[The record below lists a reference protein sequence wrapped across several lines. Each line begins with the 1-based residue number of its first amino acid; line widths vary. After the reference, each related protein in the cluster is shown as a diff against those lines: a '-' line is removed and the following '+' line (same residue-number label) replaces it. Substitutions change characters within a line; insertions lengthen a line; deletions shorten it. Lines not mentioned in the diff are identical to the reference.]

1 MVSDVERTFEVEA
14 PIEKVWELI
23 ADPTKRAEAIS
34 VVESYSDEGD
44 EFIWQ
49 LELPIPVIN
58 ETVTVR
64 TQDVR
69 RTPPEYVKFV
79 GRSKVMEVTGEH
91 ILESTDTGCQVTNR
105 FVVNGKVPGVEKF
118 FQKRIDEEI
127 DNLFQMLED
136 EFAAE
141 PADG

>member
-1 MVSDVERTFEVEA
+1 MVADVERTFEVEA

-44 EFIWQ
+44 EFIWH

-64 TQDVR
+64 TQDIR

-91 ILESTDTGCQVTNR
+91 ILESTDTGCRVTNR

-127 DNLFQMLED
+127 DNLFDMLED
-136 EFAAE
+136 ELVAE
-141 PADG
+141 PTDG

>member
-1 MVSDVERTFEVEA
+1 MVADVERTFEVEA

-44 EFIWQ
+44 EFIWH

-58 ETVTVR
+58 ETVSVR
-64 TQDVR
+64 TQDIR

-79 GRSKVMEVTGEH
+79 GRSRVMEVTGEH
-91 ILESTDTGCQVTNR
+91 ILESTDTGCRVTNR

-118 FQKRIDEEI
+118 FQKRIDKEI
-127 DNLFQMLED
+127 DNLFDMLED
-136 EFAAE
+136 ELVAE
-141 PADG
+141 PTDG

>member
-1 MVSDVERTFEVEA
+1 MVADVERTFEVEA
-14 PIEKVWELI
+14 PIKKVWELI

-44 EFIWQ
+44 EFIWH

-58 ETVTVR
+58 ETVSVR
-64 TQDVR
+64 TQDIR

-91 ILESTDTGCQVTNR
+91 ILESTDTGCRVTNR

-127 DNLFQMLED
+127 DNLFDMLED
-136 EFAAE
+136 ELVAE
-141 PADG
+141 PTDG

>member
-1 MVSDVERTFEVEA
+1 MVADVERTFEVEA

-34 VVESYSDEGD
+34 VVESYSDEGE
-44 EFIWQ
+44 EFVWN
-49 LELPIPVIN
+49 LELPIPVVN
-58 ETVTVR
+58 GTVEVR

-69 RTPPEYVKFV
+69 RNPPEYVKFV

-91 ILESTDTGCQVTNR
+91 ILESTDTGCRVTNR

-118 FQKRIDEEI
+118 FQRRIDAEI
-127 DNLFQMLED
+127 DNLFSMLTGEL
-136 EFAAE
+136 EGE
-141 PADG
+141 STDG

>member
-1 MVSDVERTFEVEA
+1 MVADVERTFEVEA

-23 ADPTKRAEAIS
+23 ADPTKRAQAIS

-44 EFIWQ
+44 EFIWR
-49 LELPIPVIN
+49 LELPIPVVSG
-58 ETVTVR
+58 TVEVR

-91 ILESTDTGCQVTNR
+91 ILESTETGCRVTNR

-118 FQKRIDEEI
+118 FTRSIDEEI
-127 DNLFQMLED
+127 DNLFQMLKD
-136 EFAAE
+136 ELE
-141 PADG
+141 VELTDG

>member
-1 MVSDVERTFEVEA
+1 MVADVERTFEVEA

-44 EFIWQ
+44 EFIWH

-58 ETVTVR
+58 ETVSVR
-64 TQDVR
+64 TQDIR

-91 ILESTDTGCQVTNR
+91 ILESTDTGCRVTNR

-118 FQKRIDEEI
+118 FQKRIDKEI
-127 DNLFQMLED
+127 DNLFDMLED
-136 EFAAE
+136 ELVAE
-141 PADG
+141 PTDG

>member
-1 MVSDVERTFEVEA
+1 MVADVERTFEVEA

-34 VVESYSDEGD
+34 VVESYSDEGE
-44 EFIWQ
+44 EFVWN
-49 LELPIPVIN
+49 LELPIPVVN
-58 ETVTVR
+58 GTVEVR

-69 RTPPEYVKFV
+69 RNPPEYVKFV

-91 ILESTDTGCQVTNR
+91 ILESTDTGCRVTNR

-118 FQKRIDEEI
+118 FQRRIDAEI
-127 DNLFQMLED
+127 DNLFSMLTGEL
-136 EFAAE
+136 EGE
-141 PADG
+141 PTDG

>member
-1 MVSDVERTFEVEA
+1 MVADVERTFEVEA

-34 VVESYSDEGD
+34 VVESYSDEGE
-44 EFIWQ
+44 EFVWN
-49 LELPIPVIN
+49 LELPIPVVN
-58 ETVTVR
+58 GTVEVR

-69 RTPPEYVKFV
+69 RNPPEYVKFV

-91 ILESTDTGCQVTNR
+91 ILESTDTGCRVTNR

-118 FQKRIDEEI
+118 FQRRIDAEI
-127 DNLFQMLED
+127 DNLFSMLTD
-136 EFAAE
+136 ELEGE
-141 PADG
+141 PTDG

>member
-1 MVSDVERTFEVEA
+1 VEA

-34 VVESYSDEGD
+34 VVESYSDEGE
-44 EFIWQ
+44 EFIWN

-58 ETVTVR
+58 GTVEVR
-64 TQDVR
+64 TQDIR
-69 RTPPEYVKFV
+69 RNPPEYVKFV

-91 ILESTDTGCQVTNR
+91 ILEPTDTGCRVTNR

-118 FQKRIDEEI
+118 FQRRIDAEI
-127 DNLFQMLED
+127 DNLFTMLKD
-136 EFAAE
+136 ELEVE
-141 PADG
+141 PTDG

>member
-1 MVSDVERTFEVEA
+1 MVADVERTFEVEA

>member
-1 MVSDVERTFEVEA
+1 MVADVERTFEVEA

-34 VVESYSDEGD
+34 VVESYSDEGE
-44 EFIWQ
+44 EFVWN

-58 ETVTVR
+58 GTVEVR

-69 RTPPEYVKFV
+69 RNPPEYVKFV

-91 ILESTDTGCQVTNR
+91 ILESTDTGCRVTNR

-118 FQKRIDEEI
+118 FQRRIDAEI
-127 DNLFQMLED
+127 DNLFTMLKD
-136 EFAAE
+136 ELEVE
-141 PADG
+141 PTDG

>member
-1 MVSDVERTFEVEA
+1 MVADVERTFEVEA

-49 LELPIPVIN
+49 LELPIPVVSG
-58 ETVTVR
+58 TVTVR

-79 GRSKVMEVTGEH
+79 GRSKIMEVTGEH
-91 ILESTDTGCQVTNR
+91 ILESTDTGCRVANR

-127 DNLFQMLED
+127 DNLFDMLNGELV
-136 EFAAE
+136 AE
-141 PADG
+141 PTDG